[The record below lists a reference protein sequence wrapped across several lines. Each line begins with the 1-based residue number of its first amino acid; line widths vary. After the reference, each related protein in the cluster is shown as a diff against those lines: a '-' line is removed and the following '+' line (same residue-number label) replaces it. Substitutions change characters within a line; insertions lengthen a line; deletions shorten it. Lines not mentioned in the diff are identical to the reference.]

1 MKVEYITDP
10 FPYTL
15 IDDFYDQKE
24 LDGIWQELD
33 FYCYPEKLYP
43 SDKTM
48 PALDQYGN
56 VMKKNHGLSLDAVYR
71 DQRIL
76 SNILSINRKILQSDT
91 IKNHPS
97 WFYQNLY
104 IDLDYTLL
112 SYYENGDYY
121 KPHQDAGT
129 LTILTWFYKGEEKKF
144 SGGDFHF
151 TDFNIDIEVKNN
163 RMVIFPSMIW
173 HAVDKI
179 KMKEEDLGQG
189 LGRWCLTQ
197 FLTSNATR

>member
-48 PALDQYGN
+48 PALDQHGN

-104 IDLDYTLL
+104 IDLDFTLL

-121 KPHQDAGT
+121 KPHQDSGT
-129 LTILTWFYKGEEKKF
+129 LTILTWLYKGEEKKF

-163 RMVIFPSMIW
+163 RMIIFPSMIW

-197 FLTSNATR
+197 FLTSNASR